1 MNIDDKKELIDKITK
16 YIIYIFKDCLQEFK
30 YILEKRDSYNLA
42 SECISIQ
49 FYFNE
54 KINTFYLCYELNNL
68 MTHSED
74 NSKAITIINSR
85 LLNSFKMQT
94 GYNIEIVYPDITKLG
109 TMDIK
114 FKFPVTEIPYI
125 DQYTFSYWRTL
136 NDNYQFLSGLQGIRL
151 CPTYYHPEDFY
162 IGNENGSRINRD
174 NFLKELVELN
184 KEYNLNNNFV
194 FENEEEI
201 KEVFEKYN
209 DIYFKYYNTRF
220 SCIKTEDIVKIY
232 LDVFIDNSL
241 LEHFTGDGILA
252 STATG
257 STAYNMSFGGSIVYN
272 SLNTLSIVPIAPI
285 SNKVYHTLMVPI
297 IVPNNNI
304 VSFVPSKENQSLEF
318 KIDGENKCINK
329 VLRID
334 TLVSD
339 NYIKCIRMNDFH
351 FIKVVNDKIIGN

>member
-1 MNIDDKKELIDKITK
+1 MRKINKIKLFVNDNDKSRIVAKDLELELIKYGFKVVTK
-16 YIIYIFKDCLQEFK
+16 GKYDLAISVGGDGSFLRMIKETAFNDEVYYIGVNSGTLGFLQEIDIKNCSDFV
-30 YILEKRDSYNLA
+30 KRLNINDFR
-42 SECISIQ
+42 EEHISIQ
-49 FYFNE
+49 KTKIITEDEVYIFSSLNE
-54 KINTFYLCYELNNL
+54 
-68 MTHSED
+68 
-74 NSKAITIINSR
+74 ITIRAKDFNV
-85 LLNSFKMQT
+85 LKM
-94 GYNIEIVYPDITKLG
+94 
-109 TMDIK
+109 
-114 FKFPVTEIPYI
+114 
-125 DQYTFSYWRTL
+125 
-136 NDNYQFLSGLQGIRL
+136 
-151 CPTYYHPEDFY
+151 
-162 IGNENGSRINRD
+162 
-174 NFLKELVELN
+174 
-184 KEYNLNNNFV
+184 
-194 FENEEEI
+194 
-201 KEVFEKYN
+201 
-209 DIYFKYYNTRF
+209 
-220 SCIKTEDIVKIY
+220 
-232 LDVFIDNSL
+232 DVFIDNSL

-351 FIKVVNDKIIGN
+351 FIKVVSDKIIGN